1 MRKINYKSD
10 FELLV
15 TWVGEDAITPFSLK
29 FEVGGRQFV
38 ASYDGEDWK
47 KCKQVDDKHIL
58 VVFDSHRFGC
68 GTLGCELTYYLNDE
82 AYADGTKKI
91 TVPVET
97 DIVLVQGVSDDE
109 VVDLSMEIFPNYKQG
124 EPGVPGESA
133 FQIAQRHGFDG
144 TEEEWLLSLRANIV
158 VEGDSTLI
166 IDGKKFTL
174 TPYVEE

>member
-68 GTLGCELTYYLNDE
+68 GTLCCELTYYLSDE
-82 AYADGTKKI
+82 SYADGTKKI

-97 DIVLVQGVSDDE
+97 GIVLVQGVSDDE

-124 EPGVPGESA
+124 PKGESA
-133 FQIAQRHGFDG
+133 YDVAVKNGFEG
-144 TEEEWLLSLRANIV
+144 SEEEWLQSLRANITL
-158 VEGDSTLI
+158 EGDNILV

-174 TPYVEE
+174 TPYEQTEE